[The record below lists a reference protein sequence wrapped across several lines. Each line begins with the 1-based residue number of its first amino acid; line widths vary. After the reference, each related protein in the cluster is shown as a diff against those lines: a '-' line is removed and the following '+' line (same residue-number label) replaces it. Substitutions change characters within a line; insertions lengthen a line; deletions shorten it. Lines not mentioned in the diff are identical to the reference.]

1 MNRKQNNTPLIT
13 DLEEDHKLHIM
24 EVFMEQVAPKLR
36 RLQARMGTI
45 GCDFAGE
52 QYANWAVRFRE
63 SGSDFEIV
71 AFEYDE
77 EACGIDLD
85 L

>member
-1 MNRKQNNTPLIT
+1 MRKAKKTPLIT
-13 DLEEDHKLHIM
+13 ELDEEDKLHIM
-24 EVFMEQVAPKLR
+24 EVFMETVAPKLR

-52 QYANWAVRFRE
+52 RYANWAVRFRE

-77 EACGIDLD
+77 DACGLDLD